1 MTTHWEWRAFGSV
14 SPAFLTRFDN
24 LSAPFGRSMQR
35 VVDEYL
41 WIPGLEV
48 NVKFRQG
55 TNWQDG
61 LKFKRF
67 ERRSG
72 ELEKW
77 TESMEEIFP
86 FPLSDRAWALLLAE
100 LKIPAAAQMT
110 PPRAADRDGA
120 LKFLQL
126 IEPRTRLVAVIKE
139 RRFRMWHGGRNVR
152 LELAEVVSPRKTTS
166 VGFEVWDP
174 MERLDDA
181 ASMALWERAI
191 SAMGIR
197 EEAVRPMNY
206 LEYMKSST

>member
-14 SPAFLTRFDN
+14 SQAFLARFSN
-24 LSAPFGRSMQR
+24 LSAPFGRSTQR

-41 WIPGLEV
+41 WIPGVEV
-48 NVKFRQG
+48 NLKFRQG
-55 TNWQDG
+55 TIWQDG

-110 PPRAADRDGA
+110 PPRTADRDAA
-120 LKFLQL
+120 LKFLQS

-139 RRFRMWHGGRNVR
+139 RGFRMWHSGRNVR
-152 LELAEVVSPRKTTS
+152 VELADVVSPRKTTS

-181 ASMALWERAI
+181 ASMALLERAI

-197 EEAVRPMNY
+197 DEAVRPMNY
-206 LEYMKSST
+206 LEYIKSSN

>member
-41 WIPGLEV
+41 WIPGVEV

-120 LKFLQL
+120 VKFLQL

-152 LELAEVVSPRKTTS
+152 LELAEVV
-166 VGFEVWDP
+166 
-174 MERLDDA
+174 
-181 ASMALWERAI
+181 
-191 SAMGIR
+191 
-197 EEAVRPMNY
+197 
-206 LEYMKSST
+206 

>member
-1 MTTHWEWRAFGSV
+1 MTTHWEWRAFGSL
-14 SPAFLTRFDN
+14 SPAFLTRFSN
-24 LSAPFGRSMQR
+24 LSAPFGRSKQR

-41 WIPGLEV
+41 WIPAVEV
-48 NVKFRQG
+48 NLKFRQG
-55 TNWQDG
+55 TIWQDG

-77 TESMEEIFP
+77 TESMDEIFP

-110 PPRAADRDGA
+110 PPRTADRDTA
-120 LKFLQL
+120 LKFLL
-126 IEPRTRLVAVIKE
+126 SIEPRTRLVAVIKE
-139 RRFRMWHGGRNVR
+139 RRFRMWHSGGNVR

-181 ASMALWERAI
+181 ASMALLERAI

-197 EEAVRPMNY
+197 DEAVRPMNY
-206 LEYMKSST
+206 LEYMKSSN